1 MTAAEIAHHLHGR
14 KSGAGYIAKC
24 PAHNDREPSLSL
36 ADGDDGRL
44 LVYCHAGCPQAAV
57 IAALKGLG
65 LWPEREQRPEVIE
78 AIYRY
83 TDEAGD
89 LLYEVI
95 RKSGK
100 KFRQRYPDGSGG
112 WTWRKHPHQVLYH
125 VREVLE
131 NPIVFVVEGEKDVQ
145 TMRDFGFVATT
156 NAGGAKAPWLPEFTE
171 ALRGHEVILIP
182 DNDAP
187 GRERVLR
194 IARALSGNVAK
205 LVILTLDDPGVKD
218 VSDWFAAGHSEVEL
232 IAMLDGKEVSQ

>member
-1 MTAAEIAHHLHGR
+1 M
-14 KSGAGYIAKC
+14 AK
-24 PAHNDREPSLSL
+24 AS
-36 ADGDDGRL
+36 
-44 LVYCHAGCPQAAV
+44 
-57 IAALKGLG
+57 
-65 LWPEREQRPEVIE
+65 
-78 AIYRY
+78 
-83 TDEAGD
+83 
-89 LLYEVI
+89 
-95 RKSGK
+95 
-100 KFRQRYPDGSGG
+100 
-112 WTWRKHPHQVLYH
+112 HQVLYH

-218 VSDWFAAGHSEVEL
+218 VSDWFAAGHSEIEL

>member
-1 MTAAEIAHHLHGR
+1 M
-14 KSGAGYIAKC
+14 
-24 PAHNDREPSLSL
+24 
-36 ADGDDGRL
+36 
-44 LVYCHAGCPQAAV
+44 
-57 IAALKGLG
+57 
-65 LWPEREQRPEVIE
+65 IE

-218 VSDWFAAGHSEVEL
+218 VSDWFAARAFRNRAHRDARWQGSLSMKIENPNVEKLSETWATFERCSPRAL
-232 IAMLDGKEVSQ
+232 RDDHADADFGTTG